1 MTTFSFSAESPEN
14 HEQKCCC
21 VLVLDVSSSMEGNP
35 ISELNDGLKNFTKDI
50 KTDSTTANRL
60 EVGIITFNDETKA
73 IQTPSLV
80 TNFSMPVLA
89 ANGGTKIVN
98 GIKAGIE
105 MVKSRK
111 AWYRETGQP
120 YYRPW
125 VILITDGDPDDLQN
139 MSTVAPDIKSGMD
152 SREFIFFA
160 IGVQGADMK
169 KLNEI
174 SHPTMPAA
182 QLKGLNFSEFFR
194 WLSASMTTVTNSN
207 DGEKV
212 NLPSPAAW
220 MAGFS
225 I

>member
-1 MTTFSFSAESPEN
+1 MTTYNFKAEEPEN
-14 HEQKCCC
+14 YDQKCCC
-21 VLVLDVSSSMEGNP
+21 VLVLDVSSSMTGNP
-35 ISELNDGLKNFTKDI
+35 IKELNDGLSTFTKDI
-50 KTDSTTANRL
+50 KTDSTTSNRL
-60 EVGIITFNDETKA
+60 EVAIIAFNENAKVLQA
-73 IQTPSLV
+73 PSLV
-80 TNFSMPVLA
+80 TNFTMPTLI
-89 ANGGTKIVN
+89 ANGGTKIVD

-111 AWYRETGQP
+111 SWYKETGQP

-125 VILITDGDPDDLQN
+125 VILMTDGDPDDLQN
-139 MSTVAPDIKSGMD
+139 VTSVASEIKNGMD
-152 SREFIFFA
+152 NKEFIFYA
-160 IGVQGADMK
+160 VGVQGADMK